1 MTEDRGITND
11 RDGSGQIG
19 ACFYRYVPS
28 KSRRRGCIRQ
38 EYFAIHKISSYLPYG
53 ECFERWRCRH
63 RHREITCRIS
73 EPSEPSLWQ
82 FLPADSSRPPLI

>member
-11 RDGSGQIG
+11 RDGCGQIG

-53 ECFERWRCRH
+53 EC
-63 RHREITCRIS
+63 
-73 EPSEPSLWQ
+73 
-82 FLPADSSRPPLI
+82 